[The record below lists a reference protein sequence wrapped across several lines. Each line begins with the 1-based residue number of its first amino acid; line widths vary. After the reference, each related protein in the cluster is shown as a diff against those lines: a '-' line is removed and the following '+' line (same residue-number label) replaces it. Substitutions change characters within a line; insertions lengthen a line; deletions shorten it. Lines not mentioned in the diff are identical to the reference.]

1 MPEGAPTSFT
11 VCDAYRYFVGQAE
24 LSTSKSRSRREY
36 LIPTDNIIVL
46 DHFFNLT
53 KKSNLIDRL

>member
-1 MPEGAPTSFT
+1 
-11 VCDAYRYFVGQAE
+11 
-24 LSTSKSRSRREY
+24 

-53 KKSNLIDRL
+53 KKSNLIGRH